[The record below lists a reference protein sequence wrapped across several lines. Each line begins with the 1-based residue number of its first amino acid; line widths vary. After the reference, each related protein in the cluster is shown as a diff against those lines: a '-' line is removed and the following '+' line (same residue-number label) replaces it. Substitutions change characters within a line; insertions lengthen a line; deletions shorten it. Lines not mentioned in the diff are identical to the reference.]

1 MGTGGAV
8 DRAGRRTAQ
17 TDEARAICR
26 IFIIAL
32 GESILLLGGT
42 MVSADLAA
50 PLFLTALIGFAL
62 IVGMWWTYFVHSGE
76 AGEKAF
82 HSAEEQTRLARAGL
96 AYAHGIMVCGAIVVA
111 VAIEVIVAHPTDAI
125 YLSSILI
132 ACAGPMIF
140 MAGVIVFRRTL
151 DRRVHWTYAIPFV
164 AMPLIG
170 WAVHAAHANGIV
182 LGLGML
188 SVVLPVAL
196 LNPDRGEAGTPHA
209 DPAE

>member
-1 MGTGGAV
+1 
-8 DRAGRRTAQ
+8 
-17 TDEARAICR
+17 
-26 IFIIAL
+26 
-32 GESILLLGGT
+32 
-42 MVSADLAA
+42 MVGADLTA

-76 AGEKAF
+76 AGEEAF
-82 HSAEEQTRLARAGL
+82 HHGEEQAQTRLARAGL

-111 VAIEVIVAHPTDAI
+111 VAIEVIVAHPMDAI

-140 MAGVIVFRRTL
+140 MAGVILFRRTL
-151 DRRVHWTYAIPFV
+151 GRRVPWTYAIPFV
-164 AMPLIG
+164 TMPLIG

-188 SVVLPVAL
+188 AVVLPVAL
-196 LNPDRGEAGTPHA
+196 LNPDRGGAETPQA
-209 DPAE
+209 DPAA